1 MYKVKNKK
9 VIRNLSDKSLRA
21 AKERNMIAV
30 LAIALTAMLFTAL
43 FTAGSGVVENLQRQ
57 TMRQAG
63 GDGMAVLKYLSDEI
77 YENVK
82 DHKLIKE
89 ISYNR
94 LLSSSVDNEAL
105 LKRHGEFYYMDDVG
119 LKLGFCEP
127 TTGSKPKAV
136 NEIIADT
143 RTLQLLG
150 VEQRIGAPVT
160 LELTVHGQ
168 QVTRE
173 FVLSGWWEADPVF
186 NVSILVASRAYVD
199 AHIEELYNSY
209 EKDWDM
215 TGVINCYIMFENS
228 LGMERKLTQIVEES
242 GYSQDENS
250 SNYIA
255 ANVNW
260 AYLSANMNPD
270 AATVAGVLAA
280 LLLILL
286 AGYLIIYNIF
296 QISVIKDIRFYGL
309 LKTIGATGKQIKKL
323 IRRQAFLLSCVGI
336 PLGLILGWFM
346 GCFLVP
352 VIMDQSS
359 LAGVK
364 YQTSVNPF
372 IFLGSALFAFATV
385 SVSVARPGRI
395 AAGVS
400 PVEAVRY
407 TDREGKYRKK
417 ERRSEHGARISRM
430 AAANLLRNQKRTLL
444 VILSMSLSLV
454 LFNTLYTFSLGFD
467 MDKYLSKFVD
477 TDFLIGHADYFN
489 YQYIGP
495 ENALSESMIEAVT
508 QQPGFQEG
516 GRLFANIRDEAYF
529 SVETNTDPADD
540 PLGQGVAGAVYGLED
555 LPLSR
560 LEVLEGS
567 IDTEKLK
574 SGNYILEGVILDDDE
589 RPKWE
594 SSHFAVG
601 DTVTLHTYKGTNES
615 RLENEH
621 IIRKFEVMAKVK
633 IKHYTNSCMV
643 GYDYFFYLPAN
654 VYQEMVA
661 VPGIM
666 SYAFNVQEGKEQEME
681 AFLSDYTEY
690 VEPVMNY
697 SSKIT
702 RMGEFQGMKN
712 MVLLVG
718 GALSLVTGLIGIL
731 NFINSMLTS
740 ILTRRKE
747 FAMLRSVGMTGRQLL
762 QMLMAEGIY
771 YAAISGGVSLVI
783 GTILSLAAVKNL
795 GSSLWFFSYRFTIL
809 PVLLV
814 TPVLLAVGAVLPFI
828 VLKKAERQSIVER
841 LREGEE

>member
-385 SVSVARPGRI
+385 SVSVARPGRTQPVCRRWRQYAI
-395 AAGVS
+395 RTERGNIEKKSGV
-400 PVEAVRY
+400 
-407 TDREGKYRKK
+407 
-417 ERRSEHGARISRM
+417 
-430 AAANLLRNQKRTLL
+430 RN
-444 VILSMSLSLV
+444 M
-454 LFNTLYTFSLGFD
+454 
-467 MDKYLSKFVD
+467 
-477 TDFLIGHADYFN
+477 
-489 YQYIGP
+489 
-495 ENALSESMIEAVT
+495 E
-508 QQPGFQEG
+508 PGFPVWRRQIFCG
-516 GRLFANIRDEAYF
+516 
-529 SVETNTDPADD
+529 
-540 PLGQGVAGAVYGLED
+540 
-555 LPLSR
+555 
-560 LEVLEGS
+560 
-567 IDTEKLK
+567 
-574 SGNYILEGVILDDDE
+574 
-589 RPKWE
+589 
-594 SSHFAVG
+594 
-601 DTVTLHTYKGTNES
+601 
-615 RLENEH
+615 
-621 IIRKFEVMAKVK
+621 
-633 IKHYTNSCMV
+633 IK
-643 GYDYFFYLPAN
+643 N
-654 VYQEMVA
+654 V
-661 VPGIM
+661 
-666 SYAFNVQEGKEQEME
+666 
-681 AFLSDYTEY
+681 
-690 VEPVMNY
+690 
-697 SSKIT
+697 
-702 RMGEFQGMKN
+702 RC
-712 MVLLVG
+712 
-718 GALSLVTGLIGIL
+718 
-731 NFINSMLTS
+731 
-740 ILTRRKE
+740 
-747 FAMLRSVGMTGRQLL
+747 
-762 QMLMAEGIY
+762 
-771 YAAISGGVSLVI
+771 
-783 GTILSLAAVKNL
+783 
-795 GSSLWFFSYRFTIL
+795 
-809 PVLLV
+809 
-814 TPVLLAVGAVLPFI
+814 
-828 VLKKAERQSIVER
+828 
-841 LREGEE
+841 

>member
-1 MYKVKNKK
+1 
-9 VIRNLSDKSLRA
+9 
-21 AKERNMIAV
+21 
-30 LAIALTAMLFTAL
+30 MLFSSGHY
-43 FTAGSGVVENLQRQ
+43 GSEFPCGGKVSDQRQ
-57 TMRQAG
+57 P
-63 GDGMAVLKYLSDEI
+63 
-77 YENVK
+77 
-82 DHKLIKE
+82 
-89 ISYNR
+89 
-94 LLSSSVDNEAL
+94 
-105 LKRHGEFYYMDDVG
+105 FY
-119 LKLGFCEP
+119 
-127 TTGSKPKAV
+127 
-136 NEIIADT
+136 
-143 RTLQLLG
+143 
-150 VEQRIGAPVT
+150 
-160 LELTVHGQ
+160 
-168 QVTRE
+168 
-173 FVLSGWWEADPVF
+173 
-186 NVSILVASRAYVD
+186 
-199 AHIEELYNSY
+199 
-209 EKDWDM
+209 
-215 TGVINCYIMFENS
+215 
-228 LGMERKLTQIVEES
+228 
-242 GYSQDENS
+242 
-250 SNYIA
+250 
-255 ANVNW
+255 
-260 AYLSANMNPD
+260 
-270 AATVAGVLAA
+270 
-280 LLLILL
+280 
-286 AGYLIIYNIF
+286 
-296 QISVIKDIRFYGL
+296 
-309 LKTIGATGKQIKKL
+309 
-323 IRRQAFLLSCVGI
+323 
-336 PLGLILGWFM
+336 
-346 GCFLVP
+346 
-352 VIMDQSS
+352 
-359 LAGVK
+359 
-364 YQTSVNPF
+364 
-372 IFLGSALFAFATV
+372 FLGK
-385 SVSVARPGRI
+385 RPVCLCDGICQRGKAGEN

-643 GYDYFFYLPAN
+643 GYDYSFYLPAN